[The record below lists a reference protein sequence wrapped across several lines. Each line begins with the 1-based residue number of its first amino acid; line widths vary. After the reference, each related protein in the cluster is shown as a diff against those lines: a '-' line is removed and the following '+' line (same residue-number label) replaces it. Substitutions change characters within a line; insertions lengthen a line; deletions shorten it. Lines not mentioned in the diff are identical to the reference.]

1 MARFLLLSL
10 FAALAAGFSP
20 APRMGSSARAS
31 PATSQRLGRPTA
43 VVIDISSTE
52 EFNDAL
58 AGANDALVVVD
69 YSTSW
74 CGPCKI
80 IAPKFDEFSEKYKN
94 VAFLKVMGDSS
105 PAADKLMRSQGVRA
119 LPSFHFWKNG
129 KQIDSISGAKT
140 QALQDAIE
148 VRGSRKR
155 THARCSLFY
164 LIHCVTLIS
173 LIIRLSAS
181 PFFSCCAFSRLAGE
195 HVRRT
200 LRLGIARGG
209 TSGRGACRAGQQP
222 RFFFLPCSTMCVSV
236 PRCGVAGSYSIGVS
250 DALVA
255 LARSRAGSWSCPTR
269 RPARPRR
276 GSSTASIARPPPSR
290 SK

>member
-1 MARFLLLSL
+1 MARFLLLTL

-209 TSGRGACRAGQQP
+209 TSGRGACRAGRQP
-222 RFFFLPCSTMCVSV
+222 RFSFLPCSTMCVSV
-236 PRCGVAGSYSIGVS
+236 PR
-250 DALVA
+250 
-255 LARSRAGSWSCPTR
+255 
-269 RPARPRR
+269 
-276 GSSTASIARPPPSR
+276 
-290 SK
+290 